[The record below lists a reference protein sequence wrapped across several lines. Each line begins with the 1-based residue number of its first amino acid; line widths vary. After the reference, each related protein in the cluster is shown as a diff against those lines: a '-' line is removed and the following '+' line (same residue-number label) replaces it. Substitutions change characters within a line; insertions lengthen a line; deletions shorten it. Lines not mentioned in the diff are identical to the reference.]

1 MSDRRVAVYCASQ
14 RLYPHTVP
22 AIKSMLLNGHPD
34 KIYLLIEDDE
44 FSEWLPPQVET
55 INVRYQ
61 PYFPVTGPNMQ
72 TNFTY
77 LALMRAALTKVLPD
91 EDEVLSLDCDT
102 LVKGNI
108 DELWDIDLK
117 DYYLTAGIEP
127 QRCRWDNVYYNTG
140 VVKYNLKL
148 MREDG
153 VDDHMIRLI
162 NEHKLKWPEQD
173 VVNIVC
179 KNRIMKMPSDFNYN
193 NYSEKTDDVRIRHH
207 CGYPYTSWAGFPDVM
222 EFRRMDWKKVLK
234 FYENQ

>member
-1 MSDRRVAVYCASQ
+1 MKRRVAVYCASQ
-14 RLYPHTVP
+14 RLYKDTIP

-34 KIYLLIEDDE
+34 KIYFLIEDDE
-44 FSEWLPPQVET
+44 FPGWLPEQVQT
-55 INVRYQ
+55 INVIRQ
-61 PYFPVTGPNMQ
+61 PYFRLDGPNMQ

-77 LALMRAALTKVLPD
+77 MALMRAALTKVLPD

-102 LVKGNI
+102 LVMGDI
-108 DELWDIDLK
+108 SELWDVDLK

-148 MREDG
+148 IREDG

-162 NEHKLKWPEQD
+162 NECKLKWPEQD

-193 NYSEKTDDVRIRHH
+193 NYSERTDDVRIKHH
-207 CGYPYTSWAGFPDVM
+207 CGFNVTSWAGFQDVNH
-222 EFRRMDWKKVLK
+222 FRRLSWETVLAK
-234 FYENQ
+234 YN

>member
-1 MSDRRVAVYCASQ
+1 MNRRVAVYCASQ
-14 RLYPHTVP
+14 RLYHDTIP

-34 KIYLLIEDDE
+34 KIYFLIEDDE
-44 FSEWLPPQVET
+44 FPEWLPEQVQT
-55 INVRYQ
+55 INVIHQ

-77 LALMRAALTKVLPD
+77 MALMRAALTKVLPD

-102 LVKGNI
+102 LVKGDI
-108 DELWDIDLK
+108 SELWDVDLK

-127 QRCRWDNVYYNTG
+127 QRCRWDKVYYNTG

-162 NEHKLKWPEQD
+162 NECKLKWPEQD

-193 NYSEKTDDVRIRHH
+193 NYSEKTDDVRIKHH
-207 CGYPYTSWAGFPDVM
+207 CGFPASSWAGFTDVNN
-222 EFRRMDWKKVLK
+222 FRRLSWDVVLAK
-234 FYENQ
+234 YRNQ